1 MLINDTTFLL
11 DEAISSLKRIH
22 EIQEMKKN
30 ESEWNSKS
38 AEQKEELDKEFSV
51 QGKIIFCRIYQGF
64 CIDDSALELSQS
76 ESEISLKTIINLKN
90 QWRYLRIYIINIYF
104 RTSSFVIFDIGNSN
118 IVNIQLFD
126 AEYKETIL
134 ETGSGR
140 SSHGY
145 AQHKLETAM

>member
-51 QGKIIFCRIYQGF
+51 QGK
-64 CIDDSALELSQS
+64 
-76 ESEISLKTIINLKN
+76 
-90 QWRYLRIYIINIYF
+90 
-104 RTSSFVIFDIGNSN
+104 TSSW
-118 IVNIQLFD
+118 
-126 AEYKETIL
+126 
-134 ETGSGR
+134 R
-140 SSHGY
+140 S
-145 AQHKLETAM
+145 